1 MIDQIPEAAA
11 QIAFLPAAQIAFL
24 PAVQVVFLPTGLG
37 AGSQDLALAYLGP
50 GAGLAALGA
59 LIAVAGVGV
68 TTIFGLVWYPVREI
82 RRKLKESR
90 NGGRKASR
98 SQADS
103 DRESSPDSPSGSS

>member
-11 QIAFLPAAQIAFL
+11 QIAFLPAAQ
-24 PAVQVVFLPTGLG
+24 VVFLPTGLG
-37 AGSQDLALAYLGP
+37 AGPQDLALAYLGP

-82 RRKLKESR
+82 CRKLKESR
-90 NGGRKASR
+90 DGGRKASR
-98 SQADS
+98 SQAAS